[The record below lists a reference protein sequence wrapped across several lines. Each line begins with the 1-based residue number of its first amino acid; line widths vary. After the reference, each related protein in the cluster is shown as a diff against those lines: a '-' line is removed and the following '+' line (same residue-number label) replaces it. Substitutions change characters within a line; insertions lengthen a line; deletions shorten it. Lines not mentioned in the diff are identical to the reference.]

1 MKRRM
6 QGLLGGAPLLLALAA
21 TPAAAEEAASAP
33 SAAPDHYSYVGGSI
47 GSIGGD
53 SYDNRYGVP
62 GLDSETQSGLAGD
75 IVWGAKTGHW
85 RFEFG
90 LDLRSQD
97 VETTDG
103 LSTYTGEISARG
115 LVVNAYYDF
124 TTTHGFT
131 PYVGIGVGSYNVSV
145 DDGVVDDDGESFQW
159 QGIVGVAYSVSDHV
173 DLTFDGRYQLL
184 GYDVETGGGDSTTV
198 NVEGFGLRAGLRYRY

>member
-1 MKRRM
+1 M
-6 QGLLGGAPLLLALAA
+6 QGLLGGAPMLLALAA
-21 TPAAAEEAASAP
+21 TPAAADEAPSAP
-33 SAAPDHYSYVGGSI
+33 STAPEHYSYVGGSI

-62 GLDSETQSGLAGD
+62 GLDSETQGGVAGD
-75 IVWGAKTGHW
+75 IVWGAKTNHW

-90 LDLRSQD
+90 LDMRSQD
-97 VETTDG
+97 LETTDG
-103 LSTYTGEISARG
+103 FSTYSGEISARG

-124 TTTHGFT
+124 NTTHGFT

-159 QGIVGVAYSVSDHV
+159 QGIVGVAYSVSDRV

-184 GYDVETGGGDSTTV
+184 GYDVEMGGGDSTTV
-198 NVEGFGLRAGLRYRY
+198 NVEGFGFRAGLRYKY